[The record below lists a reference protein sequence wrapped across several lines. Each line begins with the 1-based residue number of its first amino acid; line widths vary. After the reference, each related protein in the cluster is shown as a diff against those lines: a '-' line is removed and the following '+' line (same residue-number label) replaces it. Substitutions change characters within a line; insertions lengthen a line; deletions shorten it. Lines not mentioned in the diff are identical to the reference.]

1 MIKRDLYY
9 ERIPT
14 KSLREDVRL
23 LGFFLGNVIKDQEG
37 TYFYQLVERIRLLS
51 KVNKK
56 KLNQK
61 KPNTQL
67 IIEIN
72 KLNPENEAGKLTLIS
87 RMGKDKIGNIL
98 PNLVRKVDNE
108 GMKVVWS
115 CDPMHGN
122 TFKAQTGYKTRAF
135 DNIMSEVEQFF
146 QIHRSEGTYAGGI
159 HLEMTGQDVT
169 ECVGGAQEIKEE
181 NLGDRYHTHCDPRLN
196 ASQGLELAF
205 RLSEELSK
213 YR

>member
-1 MIKRDLYY
+1 MKGR
-9 ERIPT
+9 
-14 KSLREDVRL
+14 
-23 LGFFLGNVIKDQEG
+23 
-37 TYFYQLVERIRLLS
+37 
-51 KVNKK
+51 
-56 KLNQK
+56 
-61 KPNTQL
+61 QL
-67 IIEIN
+67 IDKPVYLYNEKLLASHDEIMN
-72 KLNPENEAGKLTLIS
+72 HYLLEEVVVDNITDTSDENNGSVSKMFNSLQSAYFSDPESDKLNPNNEAGKLTLIS
-87 RMGKDKIGNIL
+87 RMGKEKIGDIL
-98 PNLVRKVDNE
+98 PGLVRKVDQE

-135 DNIMSEVEQFF
+135 DNIMNEVEQFF

-169 ECVGGAQEIKEE
+169 ECVGGLQEIKEE

-196 ASQGLELAF
+196 ANQGLELAF

-213 YR
+213 YRK